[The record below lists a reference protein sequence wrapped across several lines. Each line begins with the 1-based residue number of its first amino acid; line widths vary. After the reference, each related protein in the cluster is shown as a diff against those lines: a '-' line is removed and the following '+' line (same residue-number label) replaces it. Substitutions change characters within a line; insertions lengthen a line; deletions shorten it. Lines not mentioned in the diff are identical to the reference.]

1 MKLSLFQGGILS
13 PLSLN
18 ATNMSSG
25 SPASH
30 GIKHQPY
37 LDGVFGDSSILSY
50 SDGQPVSMHAISIG
64 GQEQPHQQLIH
75 IPSSHHLS
83 QSRLSMNERAG
94 NGYSSASP
102 RSSSGGE
109 SCSRES
115 TSSTSRRM
123 RQETVSQR
131 EERLRKNAERG
142 KMRRQEES
150 EDQRLRRLAR
160 NAERG
165 KLRRMEESMDKREER
180 LKKNA
185 ERQKARR
192 NKETPE
198 ERQLRLWKNAERQ
211 RIRRSTMSG
220 GSEEILD
227 EDGTMMV
234 KEEYLEFTTHDSLM

>member
-1 MKLSLFQGGILS
+1 M
-13 PLSLN
+13 
-18 ATNMSSG
+18 
-25 SPASH
+25 
-30 GIKHQPY
+30 
-37 LDGVFGDSSILSY
+37 
-50 SDGQPVSMHAISIG
+50 
-64 GQEQPHQQLIH
+64 
-75 IPSSHHLS
+75 
-83 QSRLSMNERAG
+83 
-94 NGYSSASP
+94 
-102 RSSSGGE
+102 
-109 SCSRES
+109 
-115 TSSTSRRM
+115 
-123 RQETVSQR
+123 
-131 EERLRKNAERG
+131 
-142 KMRRQEES
+142 
-150 EDQRLRRLAR
+150 RRLAR